1 MTLTLTDGGA
11 WDADGVANGVIDDPV
26 GLATPVAAAPV
37 ASAPDSSGG
46 GCTVAGTGG
55 GPMDAAGGYGLLA
68 LIALGLLVRKAAPGK
83 R

>member
-1 MTLTLTDGGA
+1 
-11 WDADGVANGVIDDPV
+11 VANGVIDDPV

-46 GCTVAGTGG
+46 GCAVAGTGG
-55 GPMDAAGGYGLLA
+55 SPVDAVGTYGFLA
-68 LIALGLLVRKAAPGK
+68 LIALGLLVRKAAQGK